1 MISASARTAH
11 NIACVRR
18 LQLASY
24 LVTWKLADGHV
35 GAIPTC
41 EVSMAFPFAHA
52 EKRRRTSLTP
62 MARAA
67 LHALRTAIL
76 VAARRGPEPLPEP
89 LPRCSQGR
97 VIALPVQGGRAV
109 APEVG
114 TRRAWGQRSRAEASL
129 GPSKSGGHSRALP
142 APSCAMQKWIK
153 TRPEVPIS
161 GRNVRTP

>member
-1 MISASARTAH
+1 MYGVTIPDISAGSNQVGASDTCTPQVSCPAGLALLAALGIAIISASARTAH

-18 LQLASY
+18 LPLASY

-62 MARAA
+62 TARAA
-67 LHALRTAIL
+67 LHALRTYSCC
-76 VAARRGPEPLPEP
+76 RKTGPRTPPRT

-97 VIALPVQGGRAV
+97 VIALTVQGGRAV

-114 TRRAWGQRSRAEASL
+114 TRR
-129 GPSKSGGHSRALP
+129 
-142 APSCAMQKWIK
+142 
-153 TRPEVPIS
+153 
-161 GRNVRTP
+161 